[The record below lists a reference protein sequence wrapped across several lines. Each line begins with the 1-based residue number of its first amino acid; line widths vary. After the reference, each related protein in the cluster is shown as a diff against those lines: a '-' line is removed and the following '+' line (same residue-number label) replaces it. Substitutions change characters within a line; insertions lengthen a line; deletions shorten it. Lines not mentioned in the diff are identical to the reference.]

1 MLNIGS
7 LTTGGRVIAI
17 KVDLARI
24 SLHAPVCTE
33 VGEKIA
39 LSRRIEKHWRLDF
52 IFPPCS

>member
-52 IFPPCS
+52 IFPHCS